1 MVKQMAQYFTAEKQE
16 SLLFVAVGLLAI
28 AIAIWLWMSGHRLK
42 SMAFPLIAIALIQT
56 VVGATVYLR
65 TDGQLAQLTQQ
76 IASAADATH
85 QSELARMETV
95 MKNFTVYKFIEIV
108 LLGLGVGLIAFLQR
122 QDWAAGIGA
131 GLVLQSA
138 FMLTLDIFAEA
149 RGQDY
154 VKALGA
160 LTG

>member
-1 MVKQMAQYFTAEKQE
+1 MDQQMAQYFTAEKQE

-28 AIAIWLWMSGHRLK
+28 AIAIWLWINGHRLK
-42 SMAFPLIAIALIQT
+42 FMAFPLLAIAVIQI

-65 TDGQLAQLTQQ
+65 TDGQLARLTEQ
-76 IASAADATH
+76 IGSARQATR
-85 QSELARMETV
+85 QAELARMQTV
-95 MKNFTVYKFIEIV
+95 MKNFAVYKSVEIV
-108 LLGLGVGLIAFLQR
+108 MLGLGVGLIAFLQR

-138 FMLTLDIFAEA
+138 FMLSLDVFAEA

-154 VKALGA
+154 VQALGA

>member
-1 MVKQMAQYFTAEKQE
+1 MVKQMTEYFSAEKQE
-16 SLLFVAVGLLAI
+16 SLLFIAVGLLAI
-28 AIAIWLWMSGHRLK
+28 GIAVCLWVSGHRLR
-42 SMAFPLIAIALIQT
+42 SMAFPLIGVALIQI

-76 IASAADATH
+76 ISSAAQATR
-85 QSELARMETV
+85 QTELTRMQVV
-95 MKNFTVYKFIEIV
+95 MKNFTVYKTIEIV
-108 LLGLGVGLIAFLQR
+108 LLGVGIAFIAFLQR
-122 QDWAAGIGA
+122 LDWATGVGA

-138 FMLTLDIFAEA
+138 FMLTLDMFAQA